1 MSDVGFVLSGT
12 DQVAYPG
19 TVLVTASGRDTS
31 PFPRIDLT
39 SQERANATMRR
50 FHVWLLDEANAEL
63 DYRQVPSTVRAETG
77 VDAEDPNAGLS
88 FATQQMLAGIL
99 FDAAFFEQVG

>member
-39 SQERANATMRR
+39 SQKRAGNTMRR
-50 FHVWLLDEANAEL
+50 FHRWLLDEANAEL
-63 DYRQVPSTVRAETG
+63 DYRQVPSTVRAQTG
-77 VDAEDPNAGLS
+77 VDAEDPNAGLPP
-88 FATQQMLAGIL
+88 ATQQMLAEIL
-99 FDAAFFEQVG
+99 FMPSWWKQVG